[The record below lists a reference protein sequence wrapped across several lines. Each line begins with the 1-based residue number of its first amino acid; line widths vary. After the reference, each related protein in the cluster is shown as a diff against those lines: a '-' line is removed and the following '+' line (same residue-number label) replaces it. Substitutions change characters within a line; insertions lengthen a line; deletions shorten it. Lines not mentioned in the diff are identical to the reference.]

1 MGEFDL
7 KIAPPKK
14 AETITKLNFVNEN
27 TYEDFDIDYV
37 FTKDS
42 MHLKTFATTITVYFD
57 YDKSLLKDVSKNAI
71 KARLDSYPMNKISNI
86 VISGF
91 TDSDGSIEYNQN
103 LGLKRAQSVSAYL
116 KSLNLTAD
124 KLKSFGKLKPIA
136 SNNSDEGKSINR
148 RVEITINYTF

>member
-71 KARLDSYPMNKISNI
+71 KARLDSYPMN
-86 VISGF
+86 
-91 TDSDGSIEYNQN
+91 
-103 LGLKRAQSVSAYL
+103 
-116 KSLNLTAD
+116 
-124 KLKSFGKLKPIA
+124 
-136 SNNSDEGKSINR
+136 
-148 RVEITINYTF
+148 TIRI